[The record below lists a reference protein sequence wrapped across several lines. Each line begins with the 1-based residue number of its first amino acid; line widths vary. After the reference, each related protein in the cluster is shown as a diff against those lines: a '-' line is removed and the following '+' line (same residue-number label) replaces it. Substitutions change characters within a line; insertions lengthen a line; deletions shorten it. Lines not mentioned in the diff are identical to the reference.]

1 MYISFLFEGSD
12 TKVLYLSQDSVF
24 FREEFPDHPI
34 FQHPLFAT
42 RDYAVFADEIRRTC
56 AQTEEG
62 DPHGILVE
70 KALPA
75 LGEKP
80 RAVAG
85 TIQSGNE
92 ATVTELRELTGKV
105 DRLAEAVEDSLNSTV
120 SFTFTPG
127 RSRMVRDVG
136 ASRQREVSPS
146 PAGRSFRLEPA
157 ATATA
162 AAATATADLSVWV
175 WSRSSSFGIHG
186 AACAGLRAILQTLAA
201 GSKGHRPL
209 EGVDGGFGR
218 SAFGR
223 TAG

>member
-62 DPHGILVE
+62 DPHGVLVE

-75 LGEKP
+75 LGEKL

-105 DRLAEAVEDSLNSTV
+105 DRLAEAVEDCLNSTV
-120 SFTFTPG
+120 SFTFIPR
-127 RSRMVRDVG
+127 RSRMVRDVR
-136 ASRQREVSPS
+136 ASFSK
-146 PAGRSFRLEPA
+146 LIDA
-157 ATATA
+157 A
-162 AAATATADLSVWV
+162 
-175 WSRSSSFGIHG
+175 
-186 AACAGLRAILQTLAA
+186 
-201 GSKGHRPL
+201 P
-209 EGVDGGFGR
+209 
-218 SAFGR
+218 
-223 TAG
+223 